1 MKMHVKKGDIVA
13 VIAGEGRL
21 HKDAAGKEV
30 GWHGKV
36 LAVFPRKQRLI
47 VEGCN
52 LVKKHTRKSQ
62 SNPKGAI
69 VEKEGTI
76 HISNVMLKEKWD
88 ARQKKGAPEKTETV
102 KE

>member
-1 MKMHVKKGDIVA
+1 MKTHVKKGDVVT
-13 VIAGEGRL
+13 VIAGEGRGRWS
-21 HKDAAGKEV
+21 GKI
-30 GWHGKV
+30 
-36 LAVFPRKQRLI
+36 LAVFPRQQRVI

-52 LVKKHTRKSQ
+52 IVKKHTRKNQ

-88 ARQKKGAPEKTETV
+88 ARRKKGAPEQADTV